1 MNYFE
6 KYDTISREYCQL
18 NNIISSIVK
27 NYLKNT
33 VGFADE
39 AGNYFNI
46 GKTSPNEFSWSILD
60 NDTIQISYSVY
71 KDRFLDSWNTE
82 EKHIKVK
89 YDELL
94 KYKEYD

>member
-18 NNIISSIVK
+18 NNIISSLVK

-33 VGFADE
+33 VGFAVE
-39 AGNYFNI
+39 AGNTDNI
-46 GKTSPNEFSWSILD
+46 GKTNPNEFSWSILD

-71 KDRFLDSWNTE
+71 KDRWLDYWE
-82 EKHIKVK
+82 DEDKYIKVK

-94 KYKEYD
+94 KYKE

>member
-6 KYDTISREYCQL
+6 EYNNLSRDYCHI
-18 NNIISSIVK
+18 NNIITSLVR

-39 AGNYFNI
+39 SGNYDNI
-46 GKTSPNEFSWSILD
+46 GKTNPNEFGWSILD
-60 NDTIQISYSVY
+60 NDTIEISYSVY
-71 KDRFLDSWNTE
+71 KDRWLDYFGDE
-82 EKHIKVK
+82 DKYIKVK

-94 KYKEYD
+94 KYKE

>member
-6 KYDTISREYCQL
+6 KYDTISREYCQI
-18 NNIISSIVK
+18 NNIISSLVK

-39 AGNYFNI
+39 AGNTNNI
-46 GKTSPNEFSWSILD
+46 GKTNPNEFSWSILD

-71 KDRFLDSWNTE
+71 KDRWLDYYE
-82 EKHIKVK
+82 DEDKYIKVK

-94 KYKEYD
+94 KYKE

>member
-6 KYDTISREYCQL
+6 KYDTISREYCQI
-18 NNIISSIVK
+18 NNIISSLVK

-39 AGNYFNI
+39 VGNTNNI
-46 GKTSPNEFSWSILD
+46 GKTNPNEFSWSILD

-71 KDRFLDSWNTE
+71 KDRWLDYYE
-82 EKHIKVK
+82 DEDKYIKVK

-94 KYKEYD
+94 KYKE

>member
-6 KYDTISREYCQL
+6 KYDKISREYCQI
-18 NNIISSIVK
+18 NNIISSLVT

-33 VGFADE
+33 VGFVGE
-39 AGNYFNI
+39 AGNIDNI
-46 GKTSPNEFSWSILD
+46 GKTNYNEYSWVILD

-71 KDRFLDSWNTE
+71 KDRWLDYLE
-82 EKHIKVK
+82 DEDKYIEVK

-94 KYKEYD
+94 KYKN